1 MVSQSI
7 IPGDTRDL
15 NIISKSNSDVNQN
28 DEDGRSLYMNS
39 KSNSSAG
46 LTDNDWTELL
56 SVPDKRAAV
65 TPQSSNRLPVTRV
78 LKKNGK
84 KVGNFG
90 QGLNLSVVEG
100 KAEKVGNNGVL
111 KSSRKSIVQSE
122 SNISADSDE
131 KASIAANAT
140 PGNSGFQFLSS
151 GGESNQQDSA
161 QTPIS
166 GAANMGNMEG
176 VNDILDGEKL
186 SLSNNSDQTSQIT
199 SILVDRKLDFKVGLN
214 GGDRLDLETAISGTN
229 RSKIGSRTKKKV
241 SSLPSEEESNS
252 ETDTTSSGSESER
265 EREERRKRKQQI
277 LAEKAAAKA
286 IEAIKD
292 RENFLARLE
301 GEKQSLEKIFEERAK
316 QQVQEVLHI
325 HQKLKLL
332 SIMGHKVFAF
342 MF

>member
-1 MVSQSI
+1 MLSQNI
-7 IPGDTRDL
+7 LPNDTHDL
-15 NIISKSNSDVNQN
+15 NRISKSNSDINQN
-28 DEDGRSLYMNS
+28 DEDGRSLYLNS

-46 LTDNDWTELL
+46 ITDNDWTELL
-56 SVPDKRAAV
+56 SVPDKRVAV

-84 KVGNFG
+84 KARNPG

-100 KAEKVGNNGVL
+100 RAEKVGNNGVL
-111 KSSRKSIVQSE
+111 NSSRKLIVRSE

-131 KASIAANAT
+131 KASIAGSAI
-140 PGNSGFQFLSS
+140 PGSSGVQFLSS
-151 GGESNQQDSA
+151 GGESNQQFSA

-176 VNDILDGEKL
+176 MNDILDGGKL
-186 SLSNNSDQTSQIT
+186 SLLNNSDQTSQIT
-199 SILVDRKLDFKVGLN
+199 SIPVDRKLDFNVGLN
-214 GGDRLDLETAISGTN
+214 GGDRLDLETATSVTN
-229 RSKIGSRTKKKV
+229 RSKLVSRTKKKV
-241 SSLPSEEESNS
+241 SSLPSEEDSIS
-252 ETDTTSSGSESER
+252 ETDTTSSDSESER

-292 RENFLARLE
+292 RENLLARLE
-301 GEKQSLEKIFEERAK
+301 GEKQSLGKIFEERAK

-325 HQKLKLL
+325 HKKRTLL
-332 SIMGHKVFAF
+332 SIVVIKSLRS
-342 MF
+342 